1 VGLGAAVAAFALGA
15 PQASACDWWWG
26 CSDRPYA
33 ERPAPRW
40 YGYRSQWRGYG
51 YGRPWR
57 GYGYGGAAWAYGY
70 TSPER
75 FYGDPYAAW
84 PSTSIPQREWYVR
97 TAPPVPN
104 ANAVG
109 LTTPVTSQQ
118 GLFEGGLPAKGPS
131 LFGPNPPP
139 PPATSWGYY
148 YSASPNGYYYTTPYY
163 TPSYGAPPDTP
174 SWWVEPRRRR

>member
-1 VGLGAAVAAFALGA
+1 VGLGAALALLA
-15 PQASACDWWWG
+15 PSVPQASACDWWWG
-26 CSDRPYA
+26 CRDRPYA

-40 YGYRSQWRGYG
+40 HGYRSQWRGYG
-51 YGRPWR
+51 PWR

-84 PSTSIPQREWYVR
+84 PSTSIPQREWYIR

-109 LTTPVTSQQ
+109 LTMPVTSQQ

-148 YSASPNGYYYTTPYY
+148 YSASPNGYFYTTPYY
-163 TPSYGAPPDTP
+163 TPSFGAPPDTP